1 MGAEKYFI
9 IQLKIF
15 GYNGITDAFKI
26 IPNLIIEEEI
36 NNILLGKLRLCAVV
50 YHIGNSPYHGHY
62 VCAIKD
68 GQSWYTCNDDK
79 IDLGVKLRC
88 NPSINNDM
96 LIPYLL
102 IYEKVIEL
110 EVPIQLE
117 IPNVIHS
124 GESTLTTCQNKSANN
139 NLDINDRDV
148 CTMKNK
154 DIRFDNP
161 GNANDHHKKDP
172 QNASE
177 MMKKNLIMELAAQN
191 KRISDLDY
199 KRKERDTLL
208 MEINIKNKEI
218 VSAKRA
224 KKSLKAIFATKVHVD
239 DPLFTEKLNK
249 CNEEVLFY
257 NQSIADAQNEIKLR
271 SDALN
276 EIEKRNTTKK
286 SVYVRQEGNKEE
298 VHYNFGKRKSKFA
311 SKDALFKKKL
321 RVTNEGK
328 EKQHEIDN
336 SSKKKI
342 RETPEG
348 KEKQKEI
355 DNLSKR
361 KIRETPEGRKKNQ
374 ESVRKI
380 RETSEGRK
388 KNQESVRKIRETPQ

>member
-1 MGAEKYFI
+1 MG
-9 IQLKIF
+9 
-15 GYNGITDAFKI
+15 
-26 IPNLIIEEEI
+26 
-36 NNILLGKLRLCAVV
+36 LRLCAVV

-62 VCAIKD
+62 VCAVKD
-68 GQSWYTCNDDK
+68 GQSWYTCNDDR

-110 EVPIQLE
+110 EVPTQLE
-117 IPNVIHS
+117 IPNVIHII
-124 GESTLTTCQNKSANN
+124 ESTLTTCQNKSAND

-148 CTMKNK
+148 CTIKKK

-257 NQSIADAQNEIKLR
+257 NRSIADAQNEIKLK
-271 SDALN
+271 SDALK

-298 VHYNFGKRKSKFA
+298 VNYNFGKRKSKFA
-311 SKDALFKKKL
+311 SKDALLKRKF
-321 RVTNEGK
+321 RG
-328 EKQHEIDN
+328 
-336 SSKKKI
+336 
-342 RETPEG
+342 TPEG
-348 KEKQKEI
+348 KEKH
-355 DNLSKR
+355 
-361 KIRETPEGRKKNQ
+361 Q
-374 ESVRKI
+374 ESMNKLRI
-380 RETSEGRK
+380 SDTGK
-388 KNQESVRKIRETPQ
+388 KKQHEMD

>member
-1 MGAEKYFI
+1 M
-9 IQLKIF
+9 
-15 GYNGITDAFKI
+15 GITDAFKI

-62 VCAIKD
+62 VCAVKD
-68 GQSWYTCNDDK
+68 GQSWYTCNDDRV
-79 IDLGVKLRC
+79 DLGVKLRC
-88 NPSINNDM
+88 NPSVNDNI

-102 IYEKVIEL
+102 VYEKVIEL

-117 IPNVIHS
+117 IPNVMHS
-124 GESTLTTCQNKSANN
+124 GESTLTTSQNKSANYDVN
-139 NLDINDRDV
+139 SYDKDV
-148 CTMKNK
+148 CIMKKK

-161 GNANDHHKKDP
+161 GNANGYHKNDP
-172 QNASE
+172 QTASE
-177 MMKKNLIMELAAQN
+177 MMKKNLLIELPAQK

-208 MEINIKNKEI
+208 MEIDIKNKEI

-257 NQSIADAQNEIKLR
+257 NQSIADAQNEIKSR
-271 SDALN
+271 SDALK
-276 EIEKRNTTKK
+276 EIEKGNTTKK
-286 SVYVRQEGNKEE
+286 SEYVREEGNK
-298 VHYNFGKRKSKFA
+298 VVNYNFSKRKSKFA

-321 RVTNEGK
+321 RLTNEGK

-336 SSKKKI
+336 LSKKKI

-355 DNLSKR
+355 DNLSKK
-361 KIRETPEGRKKNQ
+361 KIRGTPEGRKK
-374 ESVRKI
+374 I
-380 RETSEGRK
+380 
-388 KNQESVRKIRETPQ
+388 KNR